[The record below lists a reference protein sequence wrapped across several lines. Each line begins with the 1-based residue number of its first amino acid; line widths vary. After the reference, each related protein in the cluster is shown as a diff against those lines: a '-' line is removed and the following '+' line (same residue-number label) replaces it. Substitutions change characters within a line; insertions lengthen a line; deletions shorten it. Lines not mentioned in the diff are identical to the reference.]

1 MQEFGAKRRGNAGG
15 RETKKAGGTRGW
27 LKPLA
32 LEGERLLLA
41 LAGLDLL
48 LACFPAIENHYEMSL
63 GSAGFTVG
71 RAEGLGPLK
80 REVKSLNI

>member
-1 MQEFGAKRRGNAGG
+1 MPGSGAKRRGNAGG

-32 LEGERLLLA
+32 VEGERLLLA
-41 LAGLDLL
+41 PAVLDLP
-48 LACFPAIENHYEMSL
+48 LACFHAIENHYQMSL
-63 GSAGFTVG
+63 GSAGFKVG
-71 RAEGLGPLK
+71 RAEALGPLK

>member
-32 LEGERLLLA
+32 VEGERLL
-41 LAGLDLL
+41 
-48 LACFPAIENHYEMSL
+48 
-63 GSAGFTVG
+63 
-71 RAEGLGPLK
+71 
-80 REVKSLNI
+80 